1 MYNSNGSN
9 VRLVVSNYKCSMN
22 IIVETVGEGI
32 QSSECYNRPKTPSY
46 LSFIQSNF
54 CIEAMYG

>member
-32 QSSECYNRPKTPSY
+32 QSSECYNRPKI
-46 LSFIQSNF
+46 L
-54 CIEAMYG
+54 